1 MHSLVVEVFMFKNMS
16 IQIADM
22 VETQLLHSALLQA
35 SYITFSKS
43 LRTNFV
49 KQPTTEKASTSEYP
63 NQY

>member
-1 MHSLVVEVFMFKNMS
+1 MLKNMR

-49 KQPTTEKASTSEYP
+49 KQPTTEKGSTSEYP